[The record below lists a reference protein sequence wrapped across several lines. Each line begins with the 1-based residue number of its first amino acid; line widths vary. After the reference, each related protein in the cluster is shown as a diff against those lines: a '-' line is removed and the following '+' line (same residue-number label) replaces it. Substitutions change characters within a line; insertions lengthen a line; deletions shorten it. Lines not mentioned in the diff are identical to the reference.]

1 MLKAC
6 MSCYATVFNVKFL
19 CEASAISIELIILHT
34 ISVIW
39 KIIFWSYEERVTRK
53 KVLDMFNIDAV
64 FSLTYFR
71 ISAES
76 LIA

>member
-1 MLKAC
+1 MQTTIEGSWDSGVILCGSKTDGDHLWLKKD
-6 MSCYATVFNVKFL
+6 V
-19 CEASAISIELIILHT
+19 EARLQEI
-34 ISVIW
+34 
-39 KIIFWSYEERVTRK
+39 KERVTRK